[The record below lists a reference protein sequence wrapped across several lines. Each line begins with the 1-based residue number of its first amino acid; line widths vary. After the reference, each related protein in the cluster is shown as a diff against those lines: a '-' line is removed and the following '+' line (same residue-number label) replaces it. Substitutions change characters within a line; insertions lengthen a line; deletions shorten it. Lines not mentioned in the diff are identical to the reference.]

1 MLRNQ
6 PHLEAPLPHGCCT
19 PHAPPNPTT
28 SPTLML
34 HAASRTFTVVS
45 KLQGLI
51 YQCACPGMLT
61 CFISLSFPFAPFF
74 HLITHTAPSP
84 KHTIHM
90 RLTHSRLPVPPPHRR
105 PPGPLSNTYLHM
117 RLTHSRLPPPQNT
130 HLEVACCLKHSWSCP
145 VDAPQVAHCQGLLT
159 EGVEDGVGSIPQGNV
174 RLG

>member
-90 RLTHSRLPVPPPHRR
+90 RLTHSRLP
-105 PPGPLSNTYLHM
+105 
-117 RLTHSRLPPPQNT
+117 PPQNT